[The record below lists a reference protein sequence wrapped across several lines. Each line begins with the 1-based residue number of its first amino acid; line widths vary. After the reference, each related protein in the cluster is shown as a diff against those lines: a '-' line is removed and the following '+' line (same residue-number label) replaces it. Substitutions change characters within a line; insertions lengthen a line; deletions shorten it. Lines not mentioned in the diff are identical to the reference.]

1 MTKHISV
8 FGGRKAIYK
17 INEAMVLLGCLDHL
31 LITAGHSTDL
41 ASGDEEQNG
50 SILPPR
56 LLTAKVIPTYWNYA
70 APLNTQISNC

>member
-1 MTKHISV
+1 MTKNVSV
-8 FGGRKAIYK
+8 FGGRKAISK
-17 INEAMVLLGCLDHL
+17 TNEAMAILRCLDHL

-56 LLTAKVIPTYWNYA
+56 LLTAK
-70 APLNTQISNC
+70 